1 MDYATFY
8 RDLVTDTAWTL
19 VNDYVIKPV
28 TNSIVKEVK
37 EETSSWWGWRMRAN
51 DKAGAKVEELQF
63 EMFINLE

>member
-1 MDYATFY
+1 M
-8 RDLVTDTAWTL
+8 TDTAWTL

-51 DKAGAKVEELQF
+51 DKTGAKVEELQF
-63 EMFINLE
+63 EMFLNLK